1 LLTLIN
7 DILDLSKIEAGR
19 MELYLEKFDLSNLIE
34 EVVATL
40 HPLVEKNHN
49 ELQVS
54 CSENLG
60 EMYADL
66 TKVRQIL
73 FNLLS
78 NALKFTEG
86 GTVLLSATRE
96 PAGDSDWVYL
106 QVSDTGI
113 GMSVEQQQG
122 LFEPFI
128 QGDASTTRKYG
139 GTGLGLAISRL
150 FCQMMGGDITVE
162 SELDV
167 GSTFTVHLKAKVD
180 IS

>member
-1 LLTLIN
+1 
-7 DILDLSKIEAGR
+7 
-19 MELYLEKFDLSNLIE
+19 MELYLENFDLGNLIE

-49 ELQVS
+49 QLQVS

-60 EMYADL
+60 VMYADL

-86 GTVLLSATRE
+86 GTVVLSATRK
-96 PAGDSDWVYL
+96 PAGGSDWVYL

-113 GMSVEQQQG
+113 GMSAEQQHG
-122 LFEPFI
+122 LFQPFI

-162 SELDV
+162 SLLGV